1 MSKGIAKE
9 LGQELRSVL
18 SSRSTTWDTVL
29 SASAYAV
36 VQALAGWR
44 WGLAVAAGISLSLI
58 VVRALRRQPWAYALA
73 GLILALLAG
82 LLALLTGRAQALF
95 LPDIIS
101 GAVTVLLLLLSLLW
115 RKPLAAWASHL
126 SRGWPL
132 GWYWQERVL
141 PAYAEVTGG
150 WLAYSLI
157 RLVVYL
163 VLWQRGDAAVLGWMR
178 LILGWPT
185 MVVVLVLSYL
195 YGLRRLGQLAGPS
208 VIEYKQGKAAPW
220 DGQQRGF

>member
-1 MSKGIAKE
+1 MKGIAKE
-9 LGQELRSVL
+9 LGQELGTVL

-29 SASAYAV
+29 SGLAYAV

-44 WGLAVAAGISLSLI
+44 WGLGVAAGVSLVLL
-58 VVRALRRQPWAYALA
+58 VVRALRRESWGYALA
-73 GLILALLAG
+73 GLILALLAA

-101 GAVTVLLLLLSLLW
+101 GAVTVLLLLVSLLW

-132 GWYWQERVL
+132 GWYWHERVR
-141 PAYAEVTGG
+141 PAYAEVTGA
-150 WLAYSLI
+150 WLFYSLA
-157 RLVVYL
+157 RLSLFL
-163 VLWQRGDAAVLGWMR
+163 VLWQRGRAGALGWLR
-178 LILGWPT
+178 SILGWPAT
-185 MVVVLVLSYL
+185 VAVLILSYL
-195 YGLRRLGQLAGPS
+195 YGLQRLRRLAGPS

-220 DGQQRGF
+220 DGQRRGF